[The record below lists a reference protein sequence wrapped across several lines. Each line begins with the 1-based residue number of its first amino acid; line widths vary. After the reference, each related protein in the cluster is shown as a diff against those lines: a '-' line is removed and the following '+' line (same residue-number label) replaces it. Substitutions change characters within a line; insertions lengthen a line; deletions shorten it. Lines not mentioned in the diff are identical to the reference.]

1 MRRSSGS
8 YSLQGEVV
16 GRYAS
21 APNLV
26 PLTAG
31 TDVGSVKLAG
41 ISSSAGSQH
50 KRRLSADLTSPGD
63 SPSNRSQV
71 PRAVSFTKQ
80 PQLGQN
86 GAGPSD
92 TSNRQCTTV
101 FEDIVQTAAE
111 RGGMLQSRKLRHVTR
126 NVTRN
131 WVFLLVCTMNV
142 AAMFVVLSRQ
152 AAVYQAS

>member
-1 MRRSSGS
+1 M
-8 YSLQGEVV
+8 

-41 ISSSAGSQH
+41 VPPSAGSQS
-50 KRRLSADLTSPGD
+50 KRRLSADLTSPSD

-101 FEDIVQTAAE
+101 FEETAQTAVE
-111 RGGMLQSRKLRHVTR
+111 HGGVLQSRKLRHMTR
-126 NVTRN
+126 SVTRN

-142 AAMFVVLSRQ
+142 AAMFVVLSCQ